1 MKKSLLPTF
10 LSVFARSSIL
20 VVIMLAGAGCNQSD
34 KTASAPST
42 STQDVTSMAASE
54 QKPGA
59 VEINIVDKQ
68 ATPETRSLFAFMQAQ
83 RKKAIMFGHQHETT
97 QGLTITATDGTQ
109 SDTFNA
115 VGDFAAV
122 YGWDTLSIVAPK
134 QEGDVVQQIK
144 KAYARGGII
153 TVSSH
158 FDNPI
163 SDQQKGVWPVGTAWD
178 KTPAVIA
185 ALPGGKF
192 NSVYNGYLNQ
202 LADWANNL
210 KDDNGKL
217 IPVVFRI
224 LHENTGSWFWWG
236 AEQSTP
242 EQYQKLYQYTVEYLR
257 DIKGVHNFLYAYSP
271 NNFQAATEANYLERY
286 PGDTWVDVLGF
297 DAYGPA
303 ENNTAWFGNVVA
315 NAALVARMADARG
328 KIPVIS
334 EIGIS
339 APDIEAGKY
348 DNQWYRKLI
357 TALKADKDARNIAFL
372 LTWRNAPEGV
382 PGPDGKNV
390 PHYWVPANREE
401 NINNG
406 TLEDLREFYKDDFT
420 AFNRDLSDVYTI
432 ETRVK

>member
-1 MKKSLLPTF
+1 MKIIFLPALLLACVRSLIVAVML
-10 LSVFARSSIL
+10 FAT
-20 VVIMLAGAGCNQSD
+20 VGCND
-34 KTASAPST
+34 KTNDSESISETTSESVASAAQNT
-42 STQDVTSMAASE
+42 AAI
-54 QKPGA
+54 
-59 VEINIVDKQ
+59 EISIVDKQ
-68 ATPETRSLFAFMQAQ
+68 ATFETRSLFAFMQAQ
-83 RKKAIMFGHQHETT
+83 RRQSIMFGHQHETT
-97 QGLTITATDGTQ
+97 QGLTITSTDGTQ

-134 QEGDVVQQIK
+134 SEGDVVEQIK

-163 SDQQKGVWPVGTAWD
+163 TDKQKGVWPVGTSWD
-178 KTPAVIA
+178 KTPAVVA
-185 ALPGGKF
+185 ALPGGEF
-192 NSVYNGYLNQ
+192 NSVYNGYLDQ
-202 LADWANNL
+202 LAVWANNL
-210 KDDNGKL
+210 KDDNGKH
-217 IPVVFRI
+217 IPVIFRI

-271 NNFQAATEANYLERY
+271 NNFWEVTEANYLERY
-286 PGDTWVDVLGF
+286 PGDAYVDVLGF
-297 DAYGPA
+297 DTYGEA
-303 ENNTAWFGNVVA
+303 ENNENWFKNVVA
-315 NAALVARMADARG
+315 NAALVARMADERG

-334 EIGIS
+334 EIGIR

-357 TALKADKDARNIAFL
+357 AGLKADADARTIAFL

-401 NINNG
+401 NIQNG
-406 TLEDLREFYKDDFT
+406 TLDDLREFYNDDFT
-420 AFNRDLSDVYTI
+420 AFNRDISGVYTI
-432 ETRVK
+432 DTRVK

>member
-1 MKKSLLPTF
+1 MNKNF
-10 LSVFARSSIL
+10 LAIFARSSIL
-20 VVIMLAGAGCNQSD
+20 AAMLFAVAGCND
-34 KTASAPST
+34 KSGDASSAS
-42 STQDVTSMAASE
+42 SAATESVA
-54 QKPGA
+54 QVAGSGKSNAA
-59 VEINIVDKQ
+59 VEINIVDKK
-68 ATPETRSLFAFMQAQ
+68 ATFETRSLFAFMQEQ
-83 RKKAIMFGHQHETT
+83 RKNSIMFGHQHETT
-97 QGLTITATDGTQ
+97 QGLTITSTDGTQ

-134 QEGDVVQQIK
+134 SEGDVVEQIK

-163 SDQQKGVWPVGTAWD
+163 TEKQKGVWPIGTSWD
-178 KTPAVIA
+178 KTPAVVA
-185 ALPGGKF
+185 ALPGGEF
-192 NSVYNGYLNQ
+192 NSVYNGYLDQ

-210 KDDNGKL
+210 KDDEGKL
-217 IPVVFRI
+217 IPVIFRI

-236 AEQSTP
+236 EEQSTP

-257 DIKGVHNFLYAYSP
+257 DTKGVHNFLYAYSP
-271 NNFQAATEANYLERY
+271 NNFWEVIEANYLERY
-286 PGDTWVDVLGF
+286 PGDAYVDVLGF
-297 DAYGPA
+297 DTYGEV
-303 ENNTAWFGNVVA
+303 ENNEKWFKNVVA
-315 NAALVARMADARG
+315 NAALVARMADERG

-334 EIGIS
+334 EIGIR

-357 TALKADKDARNIAFL
+357 AGLKADADARTIAFL
-372 LTWRNAPEGV
+372 LTWRNAPDGV

-390 PHYWVPANREE
+390 PHYWVPVNREE

-406 TLEDLREFYKDDFT
+406 TLEDLKAFYEDDFT
-420 AFNRDLSDVYTI
+420 AFNRDISGVYTI
-432 ETRVK
+432 ETSVK